1 MKPSSFEYLTPK
13 TVKETIGLLE
23 QYGDEIKV
31 LAGGQSLVPMLNF
44 RVARP
49 KYLVDINGIRDLE
62 YIREEKGNLVIG
74 ALTRE
79 RAMEKSPLIREKCP
93 ILPEAISHIGHL
105 PIRTRGTIGGSLVH
119 ADPSAELPIIASVLE
134 AKMKIAGPAGE
145 RVLPAEDFFVTY
157 LTSALEAAEILV
169 EVRIPV
175 FPPHTGWSF
184 LELSR
189 RHGDF
194 AIVAAATLLTMGEKG
209 VCQKAKIALGGVGP
223 TPIRA
228 RAAEDLLAGK
238 AITEALMAEAGVK
251 AAEAAE
257 PESDYHASAE
267 YRRDMARVYTIRSLK
282 EAWNRIKGGK

>member
-49 KYLVDINGIRDLE
+49 KFLVDINGIRELE
-62 YIREEKGNLVIG
+62 YIREERGELVIG

-79 RAMEKSPLIREKCP
+79 WAVEKSPLVREKCP
-93 ILPEAISHIGHL
+93 ILPKAISYIGHL

-119 ADPSAELPIIASVLE
+119 ADPSAELPIMACALD
-134 AKMKIAGPAGE
+134 AKMKIVGPAGE
-145 RVLPAEDFFVTY
+145 RVLRAEEFFMTY
-157 LTSALEAAEILV
+157 LTSAMEAAEILV

-175 FPPHTGWSF
+175 FAAQTGWSF
-184 LELSR
+184 MELSR

-194 AIVAAATLLTMGEKG
+194 AIVAVASMLTMGEKG
-209 VCQKAKIALGGVGP
+209 VCQKAKIALGGVAP

-228 RAAEDLLAGK
+228 RAAEDLLTGK
-238 AITEALMAEAGVK
+238 LITEALMAEAGIK
-251 AAEAAE
+251 AAEATD

-267 YRRDMARVYTIRSLK
+267 YRKDMARVYTVRSLK
-282 EAWNRIKGGK
+282 EAWNMIKGGK

>member
-1 MKPSSFEYLTPK
+1 MKPTSFEYLTPK

-62 YIREEKGNLVIG
+62 YIREEKGELVIG

-79 RAMEKSPLIREKCP
+79 WAVEKSTLVREKCP
-93 ILPEAISHIGHL
+93 ILPKAISFIGHL

-119 ADPSAELPIIASVLE
+119 ADPSAELPIMASVLD
-134 AKMKIAGPAGE
+134 AKIKIVGPGGE
-145 RVLPAEDFFVTY
+145 RTLKAEEFFLTY

-175 FPPHTGWSF
+175 LPPRTGWSF

-194 AIVAAATLLTMGEKG
+194 AIVAVASLITLGEKG
-209 VCQKAKIALGGVGP
+209 ICQKARIALGGVGP

-228 RAAEDLLAGK
+228 GAAEDLLTGK
-238 AITEALMAEAGVK
+238 AITDALIAEAGIK
-251 AAEAAE
+251 AAEATE

-267 YRRDMARVYTIRSLK
+267 YRRDMARVYAVRSLK
-282 EAWNRIKGGK
+282 EAWNMIKGGK

>member
-49 KYLVDINGIRDLE
+49 KFLVDINGIRELE
-62 YIREEKGNLVIG
+62 YIREERGELVIG

-79 RAMEKSPLIREKCP
+79 WAVEKSPLVREKCP
-93 ILPEAISHIGHL
+93 ILPKAISYIGHL

-119 ADPSAELPIIASVLE
+119 ADPSAELPIMACALD
-134 AKMKIAGPAGE
+134 AKMKIVGPAGE
-145 RVLPAEDFFVTY
+145 RVLRAEEFFMTY
-157 LTSALEAAEILV
+157 LTSAMEAAEILV

-175 FPPHTGWSF
+175 FAAQTGWSF
-184 LELSR
+184 MELSR

-194 AIVAAATLLTMGEKG
+194 AIVAVASMLTMGEKG
-209 VCQKAKIALGGVGP
+209 VCQKAKIALGGVAP

-228 RAAEDLLAGK
+228 RAAEDLLTGK
-238 AITEALMAEAGVK
+238 PITEALMAEAGIK
-251 AAEAAE
+251 AAEATD

-267 YRRDMARVYTIRSLK
+267 YRKDMSRVYTVRSLK
-282 EAWNRIKGGK
+282 EAWNMIKGGK

>member
-1 MKPSSFEYLTPK
+1 MKPSSFEYLTPR

-49 KYLVDINGIRDLE
+49 KYLVDINGIRELE
-62 YIREEKGNLVIG
+62 YIREEKGELVIG

-79 RAMEKSPLIREKCP
+79 WAVERSPLVREKCP
-93 ILPEAISHIGHL
+93 ILPKAISFIGHL

-119 ADPSAELPIIASVLE
+119 ADPSAELPIMACVLD

-145 RVLPAEDFFVTY
+145 RVLKAEEFFVTY

-169 EVRIPV
+169 EVRVPI
-175 FPPHTGWSF
+175 FPAHTGWSF
-184 LELSR
+184 MELSR

-194 AIVAAATLLTMGEKG
+194 AIVAVASLLTMGEKG
-209 VCQKAKIALGGVGP
+209 VCQKAKIALGGVAP
-223 TPIRA
+223 TPLRA
-228 RAAEDLLAGK
+228 RVAEDFLAGK
-238 AITEALMAEAGVK
+238 PITEALMAEAGIK

-267 YRRDMARVYTIRSLK
+267 YRKDMARVYTVRSLK
-282 EAWNRIKGGK
+282 EAWNMIKGGK

>member
-49 KYLVDINGIRDLE
+49 KFLVDLNGIRALE
-62 YIREEKGNLVIG
+62 YIREERGELVIG

-79 RAMEKSPLIREKCP
+79 WAVEKSPLVREKCP
-93 ILPEAISHIGHL
+93 ILPKAISYIGHL

-119 ADPSAELPIIASVLE
+119 ADPSAELPIMACALD
-134 AKMKIAGPAGE
+134 AKMKIVGPAGE
-145 RVLPAEDFFVTY
+145 RVLRAEEFFMTY
-157 LTSALEAAEILV
+157 LTSAMEAAEILV

-175 FPPHTGWSF
+175 FAAQTGWSF
-184 LELSR
+184 MELSR

-194 AIVAAATLLTMGEKG
+194 AIVAVASMLTMGEKG
-209 VCQKAKIALGGVGP
+209 VCQKAKIALGGVAP

-228 RAAEDLLAGK
+228 RAAEDLLTGK
-238 AITEALMAEAGVK
+238 PITEDLMAEAGIK
-251 AAEAAE
+251 AAEATD

-267 YRRDMARVYTIRSLK
+267 YRKDMARVYTVRSLK
-282 EAWNRIKGGK
+282 EAWNMIKGGK